1 MKSTRYTP
9 QPKDGGN
16 KQEGREQVA
25 LFPFL
30 RFGATRCVNS
40 FVGARRPNSRL
51 IFSFT
56 LTTRPA
62 RIWSNSVRFECP
74 HCGAQHETKVGAAWL
89 EDTLALEPHQTKRT
103 RQHCSGVTKLQQIG
117 GRGMNGHINDP
128 KHWRARAE
136 EARILANQMND
147 SEAKAAML
155 RIAEDYEHLARRAED
170 RALRRLANSN

>member
-1 MKSTRYTP
+1 MRKLICRCPQTQQPVDLQLYT
-9 QPKDGGN
+9 DY
-16 KQEGREQVA
+16 
-25 LFPFL
+25 
-30 RFGATRCVNS
+30 AT
-40 FVGARRPNSRL
+40 L
-51 IFSFT
+51 
-56 LTTRPA
+56 A

-74 HCGAQHETKVGAAWL
+74 HCGAEHETKVGAAWL
-89 EDTLALEPHQTKRT
+89 EDTLALETSSNETHEAALLR
-103 RQHCSGVTKLQQIG
+103 RNEVTTNRG
-117 GRGMNGHINDP
+117 AGMNGHTNDP

>member
-1 MKSTRYTP
+1 MRKLICRCPQTQQPVDLQLYT
-9 QPKDGGN
+9 DY
-16 KQEGREQVA
+16 
-25 LFPFL
+25 
-30 RFGATRCVNS
+30 AT
-40 FVGARRPNSRL
+40 L
-51 IFSFT
+51 
-56 LTTRPA
+56 A

-103 RQHCSGVTKLQQIG
+103 RQ
-117 GRGMNGHINDP
+117 P